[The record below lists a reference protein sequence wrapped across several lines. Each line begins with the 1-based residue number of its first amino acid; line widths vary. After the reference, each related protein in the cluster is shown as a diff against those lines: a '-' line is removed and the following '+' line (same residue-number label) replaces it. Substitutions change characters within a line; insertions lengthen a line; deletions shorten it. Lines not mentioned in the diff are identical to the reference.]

1 MCYYK
6 RNNPFINHLKT
17 LKMNTKHIEA
27 LIEKAIEEGRI
38 NAKDREKWMK
48 ATKTHAFEIRAAL
61 AKGGNPDKA
70 LVDVITGNAQLLKF

>member
-1 MCYYK
+1 M
-6 RNNPFINHLKT
+6 
-17 LKMNTKHIEA
+17 
-27 LIEKAIEEGRI
+27 IEKAIEEGRI

-61 AKGGNPDKA
+61 AKGGDPDKA